1 MIPRL
6 PLLAAGFSDIPPRDL
21 LALAAILVA
30 IVLMMMNV
38 RRRINRE
45 RDSGAAQAAAALRPH
60 DPALR
65 NGHAVRRDIEQLM
78 IELEE
83 LSRRISGE
91 VETRYRK
98 LEQVIADAERCIREL
113 NRLIA
118 ESQRNHDE
126 PFRVE
131 KKSCPDSPSREPPQ
145 GNGEL
150 DEPPAGGVAVRPP
163 PPSNLNEDPRY
174 TSVYRLA
181 DQGVSAMDIARQL
194 GRPVGEVELILDLR
208 RS

>member
-1 MIPRL
+1 MIVRL
-6 PLLAAGFSDIPPRDL
+6 PLLAAGLTDIPPRDL

-30 IVLMMMNV
+30 ILLMMMNV

-45 RDSGAAQAAAALRPH
+45 RDGSASQVAAAPRRG

-65 NGHAVRRDIEQLM
+65 DGHGVRRDIEQLM

-113 NRLIA
+113 NVLVAASRPNKEGA
-118 ESQRNHDE
+118 AGDGQRNPQAPAADE
-126 PFRVE
+126 H
-131 KKSCPDSPSREPPQ
+131 PQ

-150 DEPPAGGVAVRPP
+150 DEPATGARAARSSL
-163 PPSNLNEDPRY
+163 PSNANEDPRY
-174 TSVYRLA
+174 VSVYRLA
-181 DQGVSAMDIARQL
+181 DQGISALDIARQL